1 MIGKVSAISVAIK
14 STLGKIGKWNTLFQW
29 PSVEMTEVRTLISLT
44 SNVTGAKR
52 KQMLDASLK
61 LNGKRLVTLE
71 RSYRE
76 TRCLVVEDQE

>member
-1 MIGKVSAISVAIK
+1 MIEKESAISVATK
-14 STLGKIGKWNTLFQW
+14 YMLGKIGRLNTLFQW

-44 SNVTGAKR
+44 SNVTGAKP
-52 KQMLDASLK
+52 KQMLDASLR
-61 LNGKRLVTLE
+61 LNGKPLVILE

>member
-1 MIGKVSAISVAIK
+1 MIEKESAISVAIK
-14 STLGKIGKWNTLFQW
+14 STLGKIGRLNTLFQW

-61 LNGKRLVTLE
+61 LNGKPLVTLE
-71 RSYRE
+71 RRYRE

>member
-1 MIGKVSAISVAIK
+1 MIEKESAISVAIK
-14 STLGKIGKWNTLFQW
+14 STLGKIGRLNTLFQW

-44 SNVTGAKR
+44 SNVTGVKP
-52 KQMLDASLK
+52 KQMLDASLR
-61 LNGKRLVTLE
+61 LNGKPLVKLE